1 MHWFESQLAELNK
14 LAEDY
19 LQSQQRP
26 GNNLVNASEALRHKR
41 NQFITAVQNLV
52 DKVGKIKGISACAAY
67 HDGLILAQSQD
78 MPAIDAFGA
87 TVQDSVRS
95 AQQGAAMLGLGDIE
109 QIVIVGASQKVA
121 MLNVGPLVLCISS
134 PKQINLAA
142 ALSQAV

>member
-1 MHWFESQLAELNK
+1 MHWFESQLAELNT

-19 LQSQQRP
+19 LQSQQQP
-26 GNNLVNASEALRHKR
+26 SPNIINASEALRHKR
-41 NQFITAVQNLV
+41 NQFTTAVQNLV

-134 PKQINLAA
+134 PKQINLAT

>member
-1 MHWFESQLAELNK
+1 MHWFESQLAELNQ

-19 LQSQQRP
+19 LQSQQLP
-26 GNNLVNASEALRHKR
+26 GANIVNASETIRNKR
-41 NQFITAVQNLV
+41 KQFMEAVQNLV

-67 HDGLILAQSQD
+67 HDGLILAQSQN

-87 TVQDSVRS
+87 TVQDSVRA

-109 QIVIVGASQKVA
+109 QIVIVGATNKVA